1 MNTPTSTPAPD
12 PDGLPEPDYDSP
24 MVTLVVSNPVFP
36 RDPKPSQSQQ
46 ASCPH
51 CKGAITLPVPD
62 KTDKDDPRPVFW
74 LLSKPHPFVPNI
86 TIRRM
91 HVEDGV
97 VSIFST
103 SDDRQTCII
112 DEIPEAEEVRV
123 YGYSQIVI
131 HNMRRLKI
139 PKGLWAPYM
148 KQAHALAMKLRD
160 TCYVR
165 YEWIPRIQNSHADK
179 LADYRTQNAPMNAEY
194 VACGECEL

>member
-112 DEIPEAEEVRV
+112 DEIPIESVRL
-123 YGYSQIVI
+123 IE
-131 HNMRRLKI
+131 
-139 PKGLWAPYM
+139 KGM
-148 KQAHALAMKLRD
+148 
-160 TCYVR
+160 R
-165 YEWIPRIQNSHADK
+165 YEVFVEELEDADGYESEPEPEPEP
-179 LADYRTQNAPMNAEY
+179 APTPTQSPAPAAVVNN
-194 VACGECEL
+194 